1 MAGERRTVLQRWAV
15 RTGRAKSDNGPIANE
30 SRSGRCRRF
39 AARTLDWIE
48 PDQNPAGVV
57 YGTLIVGAVLASE
70 SDRRE
75 TFADTLAATVLAL
88 LLYWLAH
95 SYAATLG
102 RRLEHQIPL
111 SAAGFMRSLVHDR
124 AILRGASAPILA
136 LLVAWTAGAS
146 LATGALA
153 AVWTSA
159 ASIVAFELVAGIR
172 AQMTRAELLLQVC
185 AGAVMGLSIIALRAL
200 LH

>member
-1 MAGERRTVLQRWAV
+1 M
-15 RTGRAKSDNGPIANE
+15 
-30 SRSGRCRRF
+30 
-39 AARTLDWIE
+39 
-48 PDQNPAGVV
+48 
-57 YGTLIVGAVLASE
+57 
-70 SDRRE
+70 
-75 TFADTLAATVLAL
+75 LAL

-111 SAAGFMRSLVHDR
+111 SAAGLMRSLVHDR

-136 LLVAWTAGAS
+136 LLVAWAAGAS
-146 LATGALA
+146 LTTGALA